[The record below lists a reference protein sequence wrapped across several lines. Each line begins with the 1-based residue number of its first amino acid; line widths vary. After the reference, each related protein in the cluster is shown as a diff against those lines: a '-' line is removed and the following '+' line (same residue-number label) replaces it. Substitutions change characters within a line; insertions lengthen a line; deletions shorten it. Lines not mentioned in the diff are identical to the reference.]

1 MITPKK
7 ILSAAG
13 LSLLLC
19 SCGTI
24 FGTADNNITQ
34 YSEPRFNEEKP
45 IELKVNKVNVISEFT
60 PSFTRPNV
68 EHLFPVSIE
77 KTAKLWAED
86 RLKASD
92 FSSTKIA
99 EVTIIDASVTEELE
113 EGKQIFEQDKVK
125 YAANLIVSVK
135 VYDPNSLTQASTK
148 VEAWRSLT
156 IPAST
161 NIATKE
167 TYWNGMVEKLFNDF
181 NEKMSANIKQH
192 LNAFII
198 GDDVVPTYY

>member
-1 MITPKK
+1 MITFKK
-7 ILSAAG
+7 FLSITG

-19 SCGTI
+19 SCGTLY
-24 FGTADNNITQ
+24 GTSDSDITQ
-34 YSEPRFNEEKP
+34 YSEPRFNEESP
-45 IELKVNKVNVISEFT
+45 IELKVNKVNIVSEFT

-86 RLKASD
+86 RLKAAD

-156 IPAST
+156 IPAGT
-161 NIATKE
+161 DIAAKE

-192 LNAFII
+192 LNAFITGETVI
-198 GDDVVPTYY
+198 PTYY